1 METAVPYTLTGY
13 NIINGT
19 AAAETL
25 NGTAAKDAIF
35 GNGGADVLNGGL
47 GADILFGGTSG
58 GVMFEYSIDG
68 TWTAGMRAVNSGDP
82 LAAGPGTSFDLT
94 GYGQTHDVYVG
105 AGVNNT
111 LKMADGHNALFL
123 DDGLAPGIDS
133 IRLVNI
139 QTIMLGEGGQIVDLT
154 SSVASYGDVTII
166 GANGDDV
173 IMANAGNDSLRG
185 GDGKDYIWGGSGND
199 QILGEAGADTLLGGN
214 GNDTL
219 DGGSGADSMTGGAGD
234 DTYYADDAADVVVE
248 SSGQGLDRVIAS
260 ISHVLAAN
268 VEQLTLAGSAAI
280 NATGNTLANTLIGN
294 AASNVLDGGAG
305 ADTMIGGLGSDTYV
319 VDSTGDIV
327 TELAGQG
334 TDQVNSAITYT
345 LGANVENLTLI
356 GTGNINGTGN
366 ALNNVITGNNANN
379 VLSGGLGADT
389 LDGGTGRDAM
399 TGGDGNDTYVIDNS
413 ADTTVETATG
423 GVDLVLSKITHTLQ
437 ANVENLTLTGT
448 SAINGTG
455 NVLNNVITGNA
466 AANILTGMDGNDKLN
481 GGAGNDTLTG
491 GNGID
496 QMFGEDGND
505 TITGGEGND
514 LLNGGYGLDTL
525 RGGNGN
531 DGFFGGG
538 SNDTIYGEGGND
550 NIYGDNGNDQL
561 KGEGGTDVARG
572 GEGDDTLDGGDGDDL
587 LYGDNGNDRI
597 FGGAGNDLLA
607 GGQLKGGFSLG
618 NDTFGWARAD
628 VINSSGVRQGFD
640 HIVDFGAGDKI
651 DFTSLSLGSGSI
663 ASVVRVTDT
672 SAGTVISAN
681 FGGTTGFV
689 DVVVLDGVHHMTLAD
704 MVADGAIVV

>member
-1 METAVPYTLTGY
+1 MPYTLTGY

-25 NGTAAKDAIF
+25 NGTAANDAIF

-47 GADILFGGTSG
+47 GADILFGGAAG
-58 GVMFEYSIDG
+58 GVTFQYSIDG
-68 TWTAGMRAVNSGDP
+68 TWTAGVRAVNSGDP

-105 AGVNNT
+105 AGSNNT
-111 LKMADGHNALFL
+111 LQMADGKNALFL

-139 QTIMLGEGGQIVDLT
+139 QTIKLGTGGQIADLT
-154 SSVASYGDVTII
+154 SSTASYGNVTII

-173 IMANAGNDSLRG
+173 IMANAGNDTLRG

-199 QILGEAGADTLLGGN
+199 LIYGEAGADTLLGGT

-219 DGGSGADSMTGGAGD
+219 DGGTGADAMTGGAGD
-234 DTYYADDAADVVVE
+234 DTYHVDDAADAVVE

-268 VEQLTLAGSAAI
+268 VETLTLAGSAAI
-280 NATGNTLANTLIGN
+280 NGTGNTLANTLNGN
-294 AASNVLDGGAG
+294 AASNVLDGGTG

-319 VDSTGDIV
+319 VDNAGDIV

-334 TDQVNSAITYT
+334 TDEVRSTITYT

-366 ALNNVITGNNANN
+366 SLNNVITGNNANN
-379 VLSGGLGADT
+379 ALSGGFGADY

-448 SAINGTG
+448 TAINGTG
-455 NVLNNVITGNA
+455 NVLANVITGNA
-466 AANILTGMDGNDKLN
+466 ANNILSGLDGNDKLN
-481 GGAGNDTLTG
+481 GGAGNDTLSG
-491 GNGID
+491 GNGAD
-496 QMFGEDGND
+496 QLFGEDGND
-505 TITGGEGND
+505 VIFGGEGND
-514 LLNGGYGLDTL
+514 LLNGGFGLDTL
-525 RGGNGN
+525 RGNNGN
-531 DGFFGGG
+531 DGLFGGG
-538 SNDTIYGEGGND
+538 SNDTLYGEAGND
-550 NIYGDNGNDQL
+550 NIYGDNG
-561 KGEGGTDVARG
+561 
-572 GEGDDTLDGGDGDDL
+572 DDKI
-587 LYGDNGNDRI
+587 Y
-597 FGGAGNDLLA
+597 GGAGNDLLA
-607 GGQLKGGFSLG
+607 GGQLKNGFSLG
-618 NDTFGWARAD
+618 NDTFGWTRAD
-628 VINSSGVRQGFD
+628 VVNTSGASQGFD
-640 HIVDFGAGDKI
+640 RIVDFGAGDKI
-651 DFTSLSLGSGSI
+651 DFSGLSLGTSPI
-663 ASVVRVTDT
+663 ANIVRVTDT
-672 SAGTVISAN
+672 AGGTVISAN
-681 FGGTTGFV
+681 FGGTAGFV

-704 MVADGAIVV
+704 MVEDGAIVV

>member
-25 NGTAAKDAIF
+25 TGTAGKDAIY

-47 GADILFGGTSG
+47 GADVLFGGTAG
-58 GVMFEYSIDG
+58 GVTFQYSIDG

-94 GYGQTHDVYVG
+94 GYGQTHDVFVG
-105 AGVNNT
+105 AGTNNT
-111 LKMADGHNALFL
+111 LQMGDGHNALFL
-123 DDGLAPGIDS
+123 DDGLSPGLDS

-139 QTIMLGEGGQIVDLT
+139 QTIQMGSGGQIVDLT
-154 SSVASYGDVTII
+154 SSTASYGNVTII

-173 IMANAGNDSLRG
+173 IMANAGNDTLRG

-199 QILGEAGADTLLGGN
+199 QIYGEAGADTLLGGT

-219 DGGSGADSMTGGAGD
+219 DGGTGADSMTGGAGD
-234 DTYYADDAADVVVE
+234 DTYSVDDAADVVVE
-248 SSGQGLDRVIAS
+248 ASSQGLDRVIAT

-268 VEQLTLAGSAAI
+268 VEQLTLAGTAAI
-280 NATGNTLANTLIGN
+280 NGTGNTLANTLTGN

-305 ADTMIGGLGSDTYV
+305 TDTMIGGLGSDTYV

-334 TDQVNSAITYT
+334 TDQVNASITYT
-345 LGANVENLTLI
+345 LGTNVENLTLI

-366 ALNNVITGNNANN
+366 ALNNVITGNSGNNA
-379 VLSGGLGADT
+379 LSGGLGADY

-399 TGGDGNDTYVIDNS
+399 TGGDGNDTYVVDNS
-413 ADTTVETATG
+413 TDTTIETATG

-455 NVLNNVITGNA
+455 NALDNVITGNA
-466 AANILTGMDGNDKLN
+466 AANTLTGLDGNDKLN
-481 GGAGNDTLTG
+481 GGAGNDTLSG
-491 GNGID
+491 GNGND

-538 SNDTIYGEGGND
+538 SNDTIYGEAGND
-550 NIYGDNGNDQL
+550 NIYGDGGND
-561 KGEGGTDVARG
+561 KI
-572 GEGDDTLDGGDGDDL
+572 
-587 LYGDNGNDRI
+587 Y
-597 FGGAGNDLLA
+597 GGAGSDLLA
-607 GGQLKGGFSLG
+607 GGQLKNGFSLG
-618 NDTFGWARAD
+618 NDTFAWMRAD
-628 VINSSGVRQGFD
+628 VVNSSGASQGFD
-640 HIVDFGAGDKI
+640 RVVDFGAGDKI
-651 DFTSLSLGSGSI
+651 DFSGLSLGSSPI

-672 SAGTVISAN
+672 GAGTVISAN

-689 DVVVLDGVHHMTLAD
+689 DVVVLDGVHHVTLAD
-704 MVADGAIVV
+704 MVSDGAIVV